1 MNKIDRIEKIDK
13 KINKIKIFNKTHTHP
28 YIQFSELLFIF
39 SVLFVFL
46 TLVFMFLVSLTK
58 MTFSYESLYFVF
70 LFILL
75 ILPCFSVLYFL
86 FSKKRKKAFKLNE
99 KMSKKI
105 KILIKEKENIVKQTK
120 SSDLF
125 NIKDK
130 IKSKDTISSIL
141 TNIENNSEKDLDL
154 ILLDTTF
161 EKLKRN
167 RTISSDSK
175 RDLEFF
181 MRLYREEKK
190 INDKNNIEKRI
201 QKITNED
208 IHINIENE

>member
-28 YIQFSELLFIF
+28 YIQFSELLLIF

-58 MTFSYESLYFVF
+58 MTFYYESLYFVF

-75 ILPCFSVLYFL
+75 IIPCFSVLYFL
-86 FSKKRKKAFKLNE
+86 FSKKRKKALNLNE

-105 KILIKEKENIVKQTK
+105 EILIQEKENIIKQTNT
-120 SSDLF
+120 SDLF
-125 NIKDK
+125 NIKEK

-141 TNIENNSEKDLDL
+141 TNIENNNEKDLDL
-154 ILLDTTF
+154 VLLDATF

-208 IHINIENE
+208 VNIENE

>member
-1 MNKIDRIEKIDK
+1 
-13 KINKIKIFNKTHTHP
+13 
-28 YIQFSELLFIF
+28 
-39 SVLFVFL
+39 
-46 TLVFMFLVSLTK
+46 
-58 MTFSYESLYFVF
+58 
-70 LFILL
+70 
-75 ILPCFSVLYFL
+75 
-86 FSKKRKKAFKLNE
+86 
-99 KMSKKI
+99 MSKKI